1 MMKPCLSE
9 SEHVV
14 NMPAPGART
23 LRNSPEKNVVHALNS
38 RLSTPR
44 FKTGPHRRPH
54 ARRRGLTL
62 IEILVVV
69 TILGMIASIVG
80 IMVSGQL
87 QDAQVDTTK
96 VQLKNLE
103 EALQLYKIKL
113 NRFPTTAEGLQALT
127 RPPQGRR
134 PFMEVVPKDA
144 WSQDFNYVSPGAQN
158 PGKFDL
164 QSKGADGVADTE
176 DDIKNWE

>member
-1 MMKPCLSE
+1 MKGEGNVVMIKPCQ
-9 SEHVV
+9 
-14 NMPAPGART
+14 P
-23 LRNSPEKNVVHALNS
+23 K
-38 RLSTPR
+38 
-44 FKTGPHRRPH
+44 RRPRL
-54 ARRRGLTL
+54 RRRGLTL

-80 IMVSGQL
+80 IMVAGQL
-87 QDAQVDTTK
+87 EDAKVDTTK
-96 VQLKNLE
+96 VQLKNVG

-127 RPPQGRR
+127 RPPEGRK
-134 PFMEVVPKDA
+134 PFMEIVPKDA
-144 WSQDFNYVSPGAQN
+144 WSQDFIYVSPGSHN
-158 PGKFDL
+158 PAKFDL

>member
-1 MMKPCLSE
+1 MMKPYQP
-9 SEHVV
+9 
-14 NMPAPGART
+14 N
-23 LRNSPEKNVVHALNS
+23 
-38 RLSTPR
+38 
-44 FKTGPHRRPH
+44 RRP
-54 ARRRGLTL
+54 RPQRRGLTL

-80 IMVSGQL
+80 IMVAGQL
-87 QDAQVDTTK
+87 EDAKVDTTK
-96 VQLKNLE
+96 VQLKNVE

-134 PFMEVVPKDA
+134 PFMETVPKDS
-144 WSQDFNYVSPGAQN
+144 WQQDFIFVSPGTHN
-158 PGKFDL
+158 PSKFDL
-164 QSKGADGVADTE
+164 QSKGADGIADTE